1 MSLYRHRIFF
11 MPHSLMFVFFLLLL
25 SFPIKSFSFFVIRP
39 YSEVGIFAGTSYYLG
54 ELNHSHFPLQ
64 YLRPGGG
71 FFYRRNFNGHYALRS
86 FINYGEMQGSD
97 ANSENAFEKNRNLS
111 FKSAVIEVGG
121 VFEFNFYEFALY
133 KDAQRSITPFIFGG
147 LNYFYFNP
155 QGKLG
160 GDWVDLQPLS
170 TEGQGTAAFPDRHK
184 YFLHQ
189 IAIPMG
195 LGVKYKIK
203 RFAIS
208 AEWGIRKTFTDYLD
222 DVSLT
227 YANPQQL
234 SSEANQMANQTN
246 IASESIQNKQR
257 GDSKTSDWYVFT
269 GITLSFKLGK
279 EAICRDNN

>member
-11 MPHSLMFVFFLLLL
+11 MPHLLNYIVFLGLLTLPL
-25 SFPIKSFSFFVIRP
+25 KVFSFFTIRP
-39 YSEVGIFAGTSYYLG
+39 YSEIGIFGGTTYYLG
-54 ELNHSHFPLQ
+54 ELNHAHFPLQ
-64 YLRPGGG
+64 YLKPGGG
-71 FFYRRNFNGHYALRS
+71 IFYRRNLNGHYALRS
-86 FINYGEMQGSD
+86 FINYGEIQGSD

-111 FKSAVIEVGG
+111 FKSVLLEVGG
-121 VFEFNFYEFALY
+121 VLEFNFYEFALY

-147 LNYFYFNP
+147 LNYLYFNP

-160 GDWVDLQPLS
+160 GDWVDLQPLG

-234 SSEANQMANQTN
+234 SSAADQMANHTGTS
-246 IASESIQNKQR
+246 SENIQNKQR
-257 GDSKTSDWYVFT
+257 GNSKTKDWYVFT